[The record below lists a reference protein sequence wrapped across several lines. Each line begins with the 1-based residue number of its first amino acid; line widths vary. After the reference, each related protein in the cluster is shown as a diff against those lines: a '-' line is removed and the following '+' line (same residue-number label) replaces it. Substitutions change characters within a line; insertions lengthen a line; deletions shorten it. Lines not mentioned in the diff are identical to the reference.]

1 MTWEPFVYTNPNKK
15 EPESEPEPASS
26 ADDPRDLRWSWVE
39 IDKRAIDHNV
49 RQFKQLVGPRVRV
62 LAVVKAD
69 GYGHGAVE
77 CARLALTAGASWL
90 AVATAYEGIE
100 LRNAG
105 ITDPILI
112 LSEPPISAIPAVL
125 DHNLIPAL
133 YTVDF
138 ALQLGEQAARRGIV
152 ADYHLA
158 INTGMNR
165 IGVWHKD
172 VAEFLRTISFHAGIK
187 LQGTFTH
194 FATADEP
201 DELSFR
207 LQLRRFNEALSL
219 IRLAGEDPGI
229 VHCANSAAA
238 MRYPEAHFD
247 MIRLGICMYGLAPS
261 PYLRGKMDL
270 RPAMSVHA
278 RITAVNDV
286 PMGEGVSY
294 GLHYQSPGGV
304 KICTIPIG
312 YADGLSRQLSGHM
325 KVIYNCEAYQQVGNI
340 CMDQCM
346 FEVDSRAT
354 RSGAPVEPEVGDEVI
369 VIGSQGDFSARLDDM
384 ADAMGTIN
392 YELACRFGMR
402 MLRVYV

>member
-1 MTWEPFVYTNPNKK
+1 MTWEPFVYTNPGKK
-15 EPESEPEPASS
+15 APEPEPEPIVS
-26 ADDPRDLRWSWVE
+26 DDPLDLRWSWVE

-49 RQFKQLVGPRVRV
+49 RQFKQLIGPRVRL

-77 CARLALTAGASWL
+77 CARLALIAGASWL

-100 LRNAG
+100 LRDAG

-112 LSEPPISAIPAVL
+112 LSEPPASAIPAVL
-125 DHNLIPAL
+125 EHNLIPTV

-138 ALQLGEQAARRGIV
+138 ALALGEQAAMQGRV

-158 INTGMNR
+158 VNTGMNR
-165 IGVWHKD
+165 IGVWYTE
-172 VAEFLRTISFHAGIK
+172 VADFLRTISFHSGIK

-201 DELSFR
+201 DERAFR

-219 IRLAGEDPGI
+219 IRMAGEDPGI

-238 MRYPEAHFD
+238 MRYKEAHFD
-247 MIRLGICMYGLAPS
+247 MVRLGICMYGLAPS

-325 KVIYNCEAYQQVGNI
+325 KVIYNCGAYSQVGNI

-346 FEVDSRAT
+346 FEVDCRASRGGVAQ
-354 RSGAPVEPEVGDEVI
+354 EPEVGDEVI
-369 VIGSQGDFSARLDDM
+369 IIGSQGEFNARLDDM

-402 MLRVYV
+402 MPRLYV

>member
-1 MTWEPFVYTNPNKK
+1 MTWEPFVYTNNKAK
-15 EPESEPEPASS
+15 PEPEPVS
-26 ADDPRDLRWSWVE
+26 DDPRDLRWSWVE
-39 IDKRAIDHNV
+39 IDRKAIDHNV
-49 RQFKQLVGPRVRV
+49 RQFKQLVGPRVRL

-77 CARLALTAGASWL
+77 CARIALTAGASWL

-100 LRNAG
+100 LREAG

-125 DHNLIPAL
+125 EHDLIPAL

-138 ALQLGEQAARRGIV
+138 AVELGEQAARRGKV

-165 IGVWHKD
+165 IGVWYNE
-172 VAEFLRTISFHAGIK
+172 VADFLRMISFHSGIK

-194 FATADEP
+194 FATADEA
-201 DELSFR
+201 DERAFR
-207 LQLRRFNEALSL
+207 LQLRRFNEALEL
-219 IRLAGEDPGI
+219 IKFAGENPGI

-238 MRYPEAHFD
+238 MRYREAHFD
-247 MIRLGICMYGLAPS
+247 MVRLGISMYGLAPS

-278 RITAVNDV
+278 RITAVNNV

-294 GLHYQSPGGV
+294 GLHYQSPGNV
-304 KICTIPIG
+304 RICTIPIG

-325 KVIYNCEAYQQVGNI
+325 KVIHNCRAYQQVGNI

-346 FEVDSRAT
+346 FEIDCRPSR
-354 RSGAPVEPEVGDEVI
+354 GGVVEEPEVGQEVI
-369 VIGSQGDFSARLDDM
+369 VIGSQGEFNARLDDM
-384 ADAMGTIN
+384 ADALGTIN

-402 MLRVYV
+402 MPRVYV